1 MKAKNIIIMAL
12 AGILLTACKD
22 KTYKPPTLDAMRSA
36 DKARA
41 TWAREAEENILR
53 PWKHKQAG
61 WIQLQRIVYQPF
73 MAKKAIIPLIKRM
86 TTNHPVW
93 EKIINHPKKQNNK
106 RIWYYM

>member
-41 TWAREAEENILR
+41 AWAREAEEH
-53 PWKHKQAG
+53 PATVE
-61 WIQLQRIVYQPF
+61 IQSNNADSIAVDS
-73 MAKKAIIPLIKRM
+73 IS
-86 TTNHPVW
+86 TNSNTIGRNTNEHHSSI
-93 EKIINHPKKQNNK
+93 EETEE
-106 RIWYYM
+106 

>member
-41 TWAREAEENILR
+41 AWAREAEEH
-53 PWKHKQAG
+53 PA
-61 WIQLQRIVYQPF
+61 IVETQTSR
-73 MAKKAIIPLIKRM
+73 MDSTAKDSVSTLYSEESTIPLIKRM

-93 EKIINHPKKQNNK
+93 EKIINHPKKQKNK

>member
-41 TWAREAEENILR
+41 AWAREAEEHPATLETPTSRMDSTAKDSVSTLYGEESSNTS
-53 PWKHKQAG
+53 
-61 WIQLQRIVYQPF
+61 YQENDNKSSN
-73 MAKKAIIPLIKRM
+73 MGE
-86 TTNHPVW
+86 NHQSSI
-93 EKIINHPKKQNNK
+93 EETEE
-106 RIWYYM
+106 

>member
-41 TWAREAEENILR
+41 AWARDAEEHPATVGTPTSRMDSTAKDSVPTLYGEESSNTS
-53 PWKHKQAG
+53 
-61 WIQLQRIVYQPF
+61 YQDNDN
-73 MAKKAIIPLIKRM
+73 KSSRM
-86 TTNHPVW
+86 GENHQSS
-93 EKIINHPKKQNNK
+93 EETEE
-106 RIWYYM
+106 